1 MKIHIVQKGDT
12 LWEIAKKYGVN
23 FEELKMLNSQLSNPD
38 MIMPGMKVKVPTAGG
53 SIKKEAPIAGIKK
66 EQPIYKEQPIIK
78 EKPIVKEQPKK
89 EMPKKEMPKKEKPHT
104 PKMPKPIIPEIDIH
118 NYYSMNMT
126 NVDIDVK
133 EKPVPQKPVAEKP
146 VPQKPVAEKP
156 VNIAPIVKEE
166 PKQEVCPPIIPY
178 QPYCYEV
185 SPMMPGSGFPPG
197 VCIPEG
203 VPMETYP
210 MDHTYQAPMVMPAHG
225 HGVKHKWEESSSSYN
240 TPFTPSTQPFQHAQV
255 SPMHGH
261 MEMPVQQQPFQ
272 NYGHMPMHTSYDM
285 NESSDYTNVAPA
297 AYTAPAQMQMPQLP
311 FKEDCGCG
319 GPAVPFPSHTH
330 SAPMGMQQGF
340 DPGMGGQMAFG
351 GNPGA
356 MGMQQGFDPGMGGQM
371 EFGGNPGAMGMQQ
384 GFDPGMG
391 GQMPF
396 GGNPGAMGMQ
406 QGFNPGMGGQMPFG
420 GNPGAMGMQQGF
432 NPGMGGQMP
441 FGGNPGAMGMQQGFD
456 PGMGGQ
462 APFTYPGGEPFGPGA
477 MGMQQGFNPEMGG
490 MPMTSGPGY
499 PGGGGMPYMQEPPY
513 PQGAAGNVPMQFPM
527 DDMGGMQ
534 GMPFDGMMGGSP
546 GTRDFHA
553 APIMGPGGNAP
564 IFAPPFHGNG
574 QPPLVHP
581 YGINEVTPFGMPRY
595 LDESSDYEI

>member
-340 DPGMGGQMAFG
+340 DPGMGGQM
-351 GNPGA
+351 
-356 MGMQQGFDPGMGGQM
+356 
-371 EFGGNPGAMGMQQ
+371 
-384 GFDPGMG
+384 
-391 GQMPF
+391 
-396 GGNPGAMGMQ
+396 
-406 QGFNPGMGGQMPFG
+406 PFG

-490 MPMTSGPGY
+490 MPMTGGPGY